1 MAGQEIGTYYVSL
14 MPSGRGFEK
23 AAQGQAESAFK
34 GAEKSSNGFFS
45 GLAKWA
51 KRGGLAVGGIVAT
64 VGALAVG
71 GGISRAL
78 NIEDATAKLKG
89 LGHDTKAV
97 DQIMRDALASVKGT
111 AFGLDAAATSA
122 ASAVA
127 AGIKPGKELERYLRL
142 TADAATIAG
151 VSLEEM
157 GSIINKATAKGKVGM
172 DDLNRLTERGI
183 PILQMLAKEYGVSAE
198 EMSKMVSNGEVDAA
212 RFRKALEDNVGG
224 AALESGNTTRG
235 AFANMRA
242 ALSRLGLAFVGDGLS
257 GAKTFFNEVTK
268 ILDGLTERIG
278 PWVEKIQD
286 KLKGTFKIE
295 GMGDTFLGA
304 LDNFL
309 KNFDSTPLGLL
320 LGALKPLIPVI
331 REIGEKVGPVL
342 AETLGEIWDA
352 VEPLVPLITDS
363 LVDAFV
369 QLAPPLADLLIAL
382 LPLIPPLVQLAG
394 ELIPLLT
401 EVIGW
406 ATPHI
411 ADMVEGIADVV
422 EMFGDLQ
429 SVLEGDK
436 SLEDFGRQMTEAR
449 GPVGD
454 MSRALLDLFITA
466 STKISEFVGFWRG
479 KWIEV
484 TTAFDRAG
492 ALLKSAAKTLWMMLP
507 EEFRTGVEKAV
518 NWVKTLP
525 DKAKNA
531 LANAGERLVSSGKA
545 LIRGFIKGIK
555 DMFPA
560 LGSTIDGLMSFAKG
574 FFPHSPAK
582 WGPFSGAG
590 WTQLGESG
598 SAVMDEFMSGL
609 DRDMPLVQARLNHS
623 LSIPS
628 GTLGG
633 SSKPFSLDGMQIQ
646 GTLDLGNGLTGFV
659 DGRIQARRASPQQVH
674 ARLPFTR

>member
-1 MAGQEIGTYYVSL
+1 
-14 MPSGRGFEK
+14 
-23 AAQGQAESAFK
+23 
-34 GAEKSSNGFFS
+34 
-45 GLAKWA
+45 
-51 KRGGLAVGGIVAT
+51 
-64 VGALAVG
+64 
-71 GGISRAL
+71 
-78 NIEDATAKLKG
+78 
-89 LGHDTKAV
+89 
-97 DQIMRDALASVKGT
+97 
-111 AFGLDAAATSA
+111 
-122 ASAVA
+122 
-127 AGIKPGKELERYLRL
+127 
-142 TADAATIAG
+142 
-151 VSLEEM
+151 
-157 GSIINKATAKGKVGM
+157 
-172 DDLNRLTERGI
+172 
-183 PILQMLAKEYGVSAE
+183 
-198 EMSKMVSNGEVDAA
+198 GEVDAA

-242 ALSRLGLAFVGDGLS
+242 ALSRLGLAYVGDGLY
-257 GAKTFFNEVTK
+257 GAKTILNEVTK

-436 SLEDFGRQMTEAR
+436 SLEDRK
-449 GPVGD
+449 
-454 MSRALLDLFITA
+454 
-466 STKISEFVGFWRG
+466 ST
-479 KWIEV
+479 
-484 TTAFDRAG
+484 
-492 ALLKSAAKTLWMMLP
+492 
-507 EEFRTGVEKAV
+507 
-518 NWVKTLP
+518 
-525 DKAKNA
+525 
-531 LANAGERLVSSGKA
+531 
-545 LIRGFIKGIK
+545 
-555 DMFPA
+555 
-560 LGSTIDGLMSFAKG
+560 
-574 FFPHSPAK
+574 
-582 WGPFSGAG
+582 
-590 WTQLGESG
+590 
-598 SAVMDEFMSGL
+598 
-609 DRDMPLVQARLNHS
+609 RLN
-623 LSIPS
+623 
-628 GTLGG
+628 
-633 SSKPFSLDGMQIQ
+633 SSHVQTS
-646 GTLDLGNGLTGFV
+646 
-659 DGRIQARRASPQQVH
+659 
-674 ARLPFTR
+674 